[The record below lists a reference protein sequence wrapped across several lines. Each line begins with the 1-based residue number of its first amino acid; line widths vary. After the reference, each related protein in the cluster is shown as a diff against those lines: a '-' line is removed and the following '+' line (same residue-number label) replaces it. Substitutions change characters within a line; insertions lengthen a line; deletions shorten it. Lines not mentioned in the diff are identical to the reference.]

1 MLAVLA
7 NSEYLRVALRQSLRE
22 FFKSIYYEEHLQNA
36 ASENVFMKLKKR
48 IIHKITILAF

>member
-1 MLAVLA
+1 MLAALA